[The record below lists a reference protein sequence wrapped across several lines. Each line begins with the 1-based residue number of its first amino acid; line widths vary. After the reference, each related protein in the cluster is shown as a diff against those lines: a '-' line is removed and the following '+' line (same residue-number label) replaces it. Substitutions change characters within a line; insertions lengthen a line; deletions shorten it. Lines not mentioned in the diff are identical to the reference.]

1 MRIRQNRRSNKQK
14 FFLVTE
20 RKSPW
25 KIALRVALIY
35 AVFSLAWI
43 FLSDTAVFFFI
54 RDEALR
60 NQISIFKGFSF
71 VVLSATL
78 IYCLTAP
85 AFSKLSDDE
94 QVILENRNELKALL
108 YYDHL
113 TGLSNR
119 RKLIERL
126 PVFLEDATTKSKALL
141 FIDIDNIKLIN
152 DTMGHIFGDTLITET
167 ARRLSSCLVSP
178 DEIYRNGGDEF
189 VILTKFASI
198 SEINAKVKSILDLF
212 ASPVGIE
219 GTLIH
224 STISM
229 GISLY
234 PLHGT
239 DPGDLLRCA
248 DIAMYQSKKNGKNCA
263 VLYNNNMMTPINERM
278 SIGEY
283 LHDALENGELEVYYQ
298 PQISIETKTIA
309 SFEALIRWN
318 NRILGKVTPDKFIS
332 IAEETHLII
341 PIGEWILKEACAFL
355 KKLHRDGYPNLTIS
369 VNISMIQLIQ
379 EDFAQTV
386 SRIVAETEL
395 DPAKLELE
403 ITESVLM
410 ESHVVIRKH
419 LDELRTLGIG
429 IALDDFG
436 KGYSS
441 LSYLEQL
448 PITTLKIDKIF
459 IDGIVDS
466 ISDTSITGNIVR
478 IGKKLGLTVI
488 AEGVETETQLEY
500 LAFQQCDKIQ
510 GWIFSKALGESDAIA
525 YVKEN
530 SATPAR

>member
-1 MRIRQNRRSNKQK
+1 MQ
-14 FFLVTE
+14 
-20 RKSPW
+20 
-25 KIALRVALIY
+25 
-35 AVFSLAWI
+35 FSV
-43 FLSDTAVFFFI
+43 LSGYFCQIPRFFFFI
-54 RDEALR
+54 RDVALQ
-60 NQISIFKGFSF
+60 NKVSIFKGFAF

-85 AFSKLSDDE
+85 AFSKLSDNE
-94 QVILENRNELKALL
+94 QVILENRNELKTLL

-126 PVFLEDATTKSKALL
+126 PVFLEDSTTKSKALL

-152 DTMGHIFGDTLITET
+152 DTMGHTFGDTLIAET
-167 ARRLSSCLVSP
+167 ARLLSSGLVPP

-239 DPGDLLRCA
+239 DPGDLLKCA

-298 PQISIETKTIA
+298 PQISIESKTIA

-318 NRILGKVTPDKFIS
+318 NRILGRVTPDKFIS

-341 PIGEWILKEACAFL
+341 PIGEWILKEACSFL
-355 KKLHRDGYPNLTIS
+355 KKLHRDGYPNLSMS

-386 SRIVAETEL
+386 SRIVAETEI
-395 DPAKLELE
+395 DPSKLELE

-410 ESHVVIRKH
+410 ESHAVIRKH
-419 LDELRTLGIG
+419 LDALRSQGIG

-500 LAFQQCDKIQ
+500 LTFQQCDKIQ
-510 GWIFSKALGESDAIA
+510 GWIFSKALAESDAMA
-525 YVKEN
+525 YAREN
-530 SATPAR
+530 SAAHAR